1 MMRGMAAAASPDAY
15 VAALTGW
22 QHMRVE
28 MLRAAVNAGA
38 AFDEIIKWGNLVF
51 VSNGLCMLIRA
62 EDHRVLL
69 GFWRGKRLTQLDSRI
84 RPSGKYELGNL
95 VMTQETEVDPAQIT
109 RLAAAAAAL
118 NAELGDPT
126 RPTQAL

>member
-1 MMRGMAAAASPDAY
+1 MMRGMAAANPDAY
-15 VAALTGW
+15 VAALSGW
-22 QHMRVE
+22 QRERVE

-38 AFDEIIKWGNLVF
+38 DFDEIIKWGNLVF
-51 VSNGLCMLIRA
+51 VSNGLCLLIRA

-69 GFWRGKRLTQLDSRI
+69 GFWRGKRLTQIDPRI

-95 VMTQETEVDPAQIT
+95 IMTEGTAVDATLVTE
-109 RLAAAAAAL
+109 LAAAAAAL

-126 RPTQAL
+126 KAAAAR